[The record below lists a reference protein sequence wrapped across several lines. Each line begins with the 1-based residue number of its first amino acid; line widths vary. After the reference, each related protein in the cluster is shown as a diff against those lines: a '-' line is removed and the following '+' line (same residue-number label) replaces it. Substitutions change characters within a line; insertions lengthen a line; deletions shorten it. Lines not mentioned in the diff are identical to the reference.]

1 VANTNGNT
9 PEVETGQ
16 SRFALLRQ
24 RIDFGEVYILLAL
37 AAICIALTILSP
49 VFLSVNNLKN
59 VIIQASINATLAC
72 GMTFVILS
80 GGIDLSVGSVL
91 AFAGVVMGSALK
103 AELPVIVCLLVA
115 VAIGAACGLMNGLLI
130 TIGKLPPF
138 ISTLGMMSVAR
149 GFALLYTGGRSI
161 SGFDKSYTV
170 VGNGSWLGLPIIIW
184 ILVVVYLIGWFVLRY
199 TTMGRYTYAMG
210 GNEEATRLSGIR
222 VNLYKTIVYMI
233 SGATA
238 GVAAFMLAAR
248 LSSAQ
253 PIAGQSYE
261 LTAIAAT
268 VIGGTSLAGGEGKIV
283 GTIIGA
289 LMISVIQNGLNLL
302 NVSSYV
308 SQIVIGLVI
317 VGAVLLDRFRR
328 S

>member
-1 VANTNGNT
+1 MENTTDNSS
-9 PEVETGQ
+9 EVQAPLGVLA
-16 SRFALLRQ
+16 RLRQ
-24 RIDFGEVYILLAL
+24 RINFNELYILLGL
-37 AAICIALTILSP
+37 VVICIALAILSP
-49 VFLSVNNLKN
+49 VFLSINNLKN
-59 VIIQASINATLAC
+59 IVIQASINATLAC

-103 AELPVIVCLLVA
+103 ADVPVLLSLM
-115 VAIGAACGLMNGLLI
+115 VAIAVGGASGLLNGLLI

-138 ISTLGMMSVAR
+138 ISTLGMMSIAR

-161 SGFDKSYTV
+161 SGFEKSYTV
-170 VGNGSWLGLPIIIW
+170 VGNGSWLGLPVIIW
-184 ILVVVYLIGWFVLRY
+184 ILVGVYLIGWFVLKY
-199 TTMGRYTYAMG
+199 TRMGRYTYAMG

-222 VNLYKTIVYMI
+222 VDLYKTLVYVL

-248 LSSAQ
+248 LNSAQ
-253 PIAGQSYE
+253 PIAGVSYE

-289 LMISVIQNGLNLL
+289 LIISVIQNGLNLL

-308 SQIVIGLVI
+308 SQIVIGAVI

-328 S
+328 A

>member
-1 VANTNGNT
+1 MDDKTTAGE
-9 PEVETGQ
+9 PGK
-16 SRFALLRQ
+16 SGFARLRE
-24 RIDFGEVYILLAL
+24 RLDFNELYILLAL
-37 AAICIALTILSP
+37 AAICVVLAILSP
-49 VFLSVNNLKN
+49 VFLTINNFKN

-91 AFAGVVMGSALK
+91 AFAGVVMGSALE
-103 AELPVIVCLLVA
+103 AGFPVVGALF
-115 VAIGAACGLMNGLLI
+115 VAIAVGGASGLINGLFI
-130 TIGKLPPF
+130 TVGKLPPF

-149 GFALLYTGGRSI
+149 GFALLYSGGRSI
-161 SGFDKSYTV
+161 SGFDNAFTAV
-170 VGNGSWLGLPIIIW
+170 ANDSWLGIPIIIW
-184 ILVVVYLIGWFVLRY
+184 ILVVVYLIGWFVLRF
-199 TTMGRYTYAMG
+199 TTLGRYTYSMG

-222 VNLYKTIVYMI
+222 VDLYKTFVYVI

-238 GVAAFMLAAR
+238 GIAAFMLTAR
-248 LSSAQ
+248 LNSAQ
-253 PIAGQSYE
+253 PIAGVTYE

-289 LMISVIQNGLNLL
+289 LLISVIQNGLNLL

-308 SQIVIGLVI
+308 SQIVIGTVI
-317 VGAVLLDRFRR
+317 VGAVLLDRFRSR
-328 S
+328 

>member
-1 VANTNGNT
+1 MSDKAT
-9 PEVETGQ
+9 EVEQKGGAFG
-16 SRFALLRQ
+16 RLRK
-24 RIDFGEVYILLAL
+24 RLDFNEIYILLAL
-37 AAICIALTILSP
+37 VVICVVLAILSP
-49 VFLSVNNLKN
+49 VFLTVNNFKN

-91 AFAGVVMGSALK
+91 AFAGVVMGSALE
-103 AELPVIVCLLVA
+103 AGLPVTIAMLVA
-115 VAIGAACGLMNGLLI
+115 IAVGGGSGLINGLFI
-130 TIGKLPPF
+130 TVGKLPPF

-161 SGFDKSYTV
+161 SGFSRSFTAVAND
-170 VGNGSWLGLPIIIW
+170 SWLGIPIIIW
-184 ILVVVYLIGWFVLRY
+184 ILVVVYVIGWFVLRY

-222 VNLYKTIVYMI
+222 VDLYKTIVYVI

-238 GVAAFMLAAR
+238 GIAAFMLAAR
-248 LSSAQ
+248 LNSAQ
-253 PIAGQSYE
+253 PIAGVTYE

-289 LMISVIQNGLNLL
+289 LLISVIQNGLNLL

-308 SQIVIGLVI
+308 SQIVIGAVI

-328 S
+328 R